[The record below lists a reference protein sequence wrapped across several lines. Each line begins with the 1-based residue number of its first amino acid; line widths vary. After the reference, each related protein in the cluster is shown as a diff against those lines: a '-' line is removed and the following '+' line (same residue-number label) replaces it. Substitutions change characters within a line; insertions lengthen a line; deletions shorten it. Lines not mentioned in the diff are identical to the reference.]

1 MKTPIVLIAASLLAA
16 LSACAELPSPNTTL
30 PTGGQLA
37 SAVAR
42 SVEQGGKFIS
52 LVGPK
57 RQHSEPFLG
66 VPGTNFYALRS
77 MIDTRNGETA
87 HQLFVA
93 DSYFGAERNWEAARD
108 GQGQKLRFIAI
119 SKNEITCE
127 NGCSYA
133 EEFAAALPERLLRA
147 SPQGFAVSFTA
158 HSGATKTVTVPGDL
172 VANQLTAIADARA
185 ALPQASAAPAPGG
198 AGPSSAPKPAPA
210 VAIPSPR

>member
-1 MKTPIVLIAASLLAA
+1 MKTPIALFAAAALLAA

-30 PTGGQLA
+30 PTGAPLA

-42 SVEQGGKFIS
+42 SIEQGGKFIS

-57 RQHSEPFLG
+57 RQHAEPFLG

-87 HQLFVA
+87 HQLFVE

-108 GQGQKLRFIAI
+108 PQGRPLRFTAI

-127 NGCSYA
+127 NSCSYA
-133 EEFAAALPERLLRA
+133 EEFGAGLPEPLLRGGI
-147 SPQGFAVSFTA
+147 QGFAVNFTA
-158 HSGATKTVTVPGDL
+158 HSGATKTVSVPGDL
-172 VANQLTAIADARA
+172 IANQLNAVADARA
-185 ALPQASAAPAPGG
+185 ALPTASAAPPPGTAPN
-198 AGPSSAPKPAPA
+198 P
-210 VAIPSPR
+210 PR